1 MSEVQT
7 RPDQDQNQ
15 EARASETSSE
25 TPSDTI
31 LETAAAAAAA
41 GTPALPDPV
50 GPLTRRARLMALRD
64 RGLAVTQDL
73 WVRSGPARQ
82 WVGESAAELAGSARA
97 RAQSIDTKAVL
108 ASVLGAA
115 ATVDT
120 KISTTLRKPGRSRA
134 AEAAAAEA
142 EAVQADG
149 VGAVAPDAAPGE
161 QAPVA
166 APAAVTPA
174 DPAGPGWSARVAAA
188 GQGAAAFLSGLPQR
202 AAPALAQGQQVVD
215 KVTNV
220 IARRAELAM
229 LPKPSKWRAGL
240 RSLQERVQK
249 TVASESAA
257 MGSQAAEWV
266 NRVDTKGRF
275 GVITRR
281 LAAASASAAHDA
293 PAAPVETLSVE
304 TVSVEARSTAPRV
317 RKPRAAP
324 KRAAVAKADETANAG
339 VSQAGPADVGA
350 AVAGAAVAATKAAP
364 KRTRAAAPRKAKV
377 QDGSEA
383 AADGANAEAAPPKR
397 VRARK
402 RPEAGADVEA

>member
-1 MSEVQT
+1 
-7 RPDQDQNQ
+7 
-15 EARASETSSE
+15 
-25 TPSDTI
+25 
-31 LETAAAAAAA
+31 
-41 GTPALPDPV
+41 
-50 GPLTRRARLMALRD
+50 
-64 RGLAVTQDL
+64 
-73 WVRSGPARQ
+73 
-82 WVGESAAELAGSARA
+82 
-97 RAQSIDTKAVL
+97 SIDTKAVL
-108 ASVLGAA
+108 ASVAGAA
-115 ATVDT
+115 ATVGT

-134 AEAAAAEA
+134 AEAAEA
-142 EAVQADG
+142 EAVPADG

-166 APAAVTPA
+166 APAAVAVPAAVTPT
-174 DPAGPGWSARVAAA
+174 DPAASGWSARVVAA
-188 GQGAAAFLSGLPQR
+188 GQGVAAFLSGLPQR

-281 LAAASASAAHDA
+281 LAAASASASNDA
-293 PAAPVETLSVE
+293 PAAPVETGSVETGSIGTAAVEAAAIE

-324 KRAAVAKADETANAG
+324 KRAAAAKADDTANAG
-339 VSQAGPADVGA
+339 VSQAGPAEGAAAVAGA

-364 KRTRAAAPRKAKV
+364 KRTRAAAPRKVKV

-402 RPEAGADVEA
+402 RSEAGADVEA